1 VERRRP
7 RHIPSFAVR
16 LNRAATEDLD
26 RRRVENPFGAERKKP
41 KYCADLHKFTQGYG
55 FLIGFG

>member
-1 VERRRP
+1 M
-7 RHIPSFAVR
+7 
-16 LNRAATEDLD
+16 NRAATEDLD